1 VTYDIND
8 ELAIGVRAEWFK
20 VRPEIR
26 YDWADENVF
35 NGSVDHDQVAIAM
48 DMILTF

>member
-1 VTYDIND
+1 MIYHDLFHD
-8 ELAIGVRAEWFK
+8 LFHALFK
-20 VRPEIR
+20 VRLEIR